1 MHKAKMAL
9 KGPMLKFI
17 KRFRARRL
25 KHQMVIRIQRTWR
38 MYKQREYSF
47 VRGLQLEKYPVIYY
61 LKEQRIRFADIIAAT
76 C

>member
-1 MHKAKMAL
+1 
-9 KGPMLKFI
+9 
-17 KRFRARRL
+17 
-25 KHQMVIRIQRTWR
+25 

-47 VRGLQLEKYPVIYY
+47 VRGLELEKYPVIYY